1 MRFLRLKEVM
11 HITGLG
17 RTSVYNFM
25 AEGKFPKSVSL
36 GDRAVAWIESDI
48 EEWMEQK
55 VANRDNNL

>member
-36 GDRAVAWIESDI
+36 GDRAVAWIEADV

-55 VANRDNNL
+55 VADRDNNL

>member
-55 VANRDNNL
+55 VADRDNNL